1 MNNAVVLKFGGTSV
15 ASPARIRRA
24 AARIRAHRRAGRSV
38 VVVVSAAGHAT
49 DQLLAWTRGVE
60 RDGAAA
66 PVAPDATVGG
76 AREIDRALATGEDRA
91 AALLALALWRLG
103 VPARSLRGGEAG
115 VRAAGDFGAGT
126 VAEVERR
133 RIDPLLDAGIVPVV
147 SGFQGVREDGETLTL
162 GRGGSDISAVA
173 LAAALG
179 NVPCHIVTDVDAVY
193 DRDPTHDPE
202 ARPFATLGYAELVA
216 LTESG
221 AAVLHP
227 AAARL
232 AERHGVPL
240 RVYHHRAP
248 LAGAGT
254 RIGPRR
260 GSSQATEAAAPTSP
274 LEAA

>member
-1 MNNAVVLKFGGTSV
+1 MNNVVVLKFGGTSV
-15 ASPARIRRA
+15 ASPARLRRA

-38 VVVVSAAGHAT
+38 VVVVSAAGQST
-49 DQLLAWTRGVE
+49 DHLLAWTQGVE
-60 RDGAAA
+60 RAGGAAPAA
-66 PVAPDATVGG
+66 PAAAEGG
-76 AREIDRALATGEDRA
+76 AREIDRALATGEDRS

-115 VRAAGDFGAGT
+115 VRVAGDFGAGT
-126 VAEVERR
+126 IAGVERG
-133 RIDPLLDAGIVPVV
+133 RIDQLLEAGIVPVV
-147 SGFQGVREDGETLTL
+147 SGFQGEREDGETLTL

-193 DRDPTHDPE
+193 DRDPRQDPE
-202 ARPFATLGYAELVA
+202 ARPFAALGYAELVA

-221 AAVLHP
+221 AEVLHP

-232 AERHGVPL
+232 AERYGVPL

-248 LAGAGT
+248 LVGAGT
-254 RIGPRR
+254 RVGPRR
-260 GSSQATEAAAPTSP
+260 GAAGAAAPTSP